1 MEDNVMDCSKYC
13 SVLDKEI
20 AIRDKI
26 KKLEEEHVHKT
37 YSKDVLDKHTKLNQ
51 KIESLNHTRAECMMD
66 CERRNLHRIQG
77 KEPPQIDDTLR
88 KELEDSDD
96 DDLDGGNKRRR
107 RRRSFR
113 NKTKR
118 TQRRG
123 RQQQRNQKRNTRR

>member
-1 MEDNVMDCSKYC
+1 MDCSKYC
-13 SVLDKEI
+13 SVLDKAI

-26 KKLEEEHVHKT
+26 KKLEEEHVNKT
-37 YSKDVLDKHTKLNQ
+37 YSIEALDKHTKLNQ
-51 KIESLNHTRAECMMD
+51 KIESLKHTRAECMMD

-96 DDLDGGNKRRR
+96 DIYGGNKRRRRR